1 MIMPSDNSWLDAEF
15 DRACDA
21 AIQRSHK
28 HNEAPDP
35 ELGNLSPSQAHKLLY
50 TEWGTPGAAVQ
61 LQANIP
67 LERLEAAPFFRRA
80 RWLALAIRD
89 AGSVKA
95 TAKWKNLPRK
105 LVTSMVDETLSED
118 DRAKIWA
125 YNKVVNE
132 DDVAAIHITRIVC
145 EAAGIIR
152 LRKGAFVVPKT
163 RAKLLEP
170 DQAGALYQL
179 LFVAFFQTF
188 NLAYLDR
195 RHTEASA
202 LQSGVA
208 YTLYRL
214 GMLAKQW
221 YSVDKLATE
230 ALLPEVRKEIE
241 TELDPQMTD
250 SVREVL
256 AWRVLEPLM
265 DWGVLE
271 GKFDHRIHRLIDTLA
286 QVRTTALYA
295 DVLRF
300 DL

>member
-15 DRACDA
+15 DRALDGVLQTA
-21 AIQRSHK
+21 QT

-35 ELGNLSPSQAHKLLY
+35 ELGHLTPAQTHKLLY
-50 TEWGTPGAAVQ
+50 TQWGAPESAVHFQ
-61 LQANIP
+61 TDIS

-105 LVTSMVDETLSED
+105 LVTRMVDETLSED
-118 DRAKIWA
+118 DRSEIWA

-132 DDVAAIHITRIVC
+132 DDVAAIHISRIVC
-145 EAAGIIR
+145 EAAGIIH

-170 DQAGALYQL
+170 DQAGALYQR

-195 RHTEASA
+195 RHTEAPG
-202 LQSGVA
+202 LQTGVA

-214 GMLAKQW
+214 GTLAKQW

-230 ALLPEVRKEIE
+230 ALLPAVREEIE
-241 TELDPQMTD
+241 SELNPKTRE
-250 SVREVL
+250 SVQGVL
-256 AWRVLEPLM
+256 AWRVLEPLI
-265 DWGVLE
+265 DWGLLE
-271 GKFDHRIHRLIDTLA
+271 GKFDHRIHKLIDTLA
-286 QVRTTALYA
+286 QVRTTAMYS
-295 DVLRF
+295 DILRF
-300 DL
+300 EL